1 MDLEFNIED
10 LFKKRNIESDRIEFK
25 KGWNPDDI
33 YHSVCAYANDY
44 DNLGGGYIVVGV
56 EERNGI
62 AVRPVLG
69 IPEKDLDSI
78 QKEMIGY
85 NNLMAPPYFP
95 GVVTERVDGKWI
107 LVLVCRTGQPR
118 PYKVPEY
125 ITSKKD
131 KKYYYYIRYATS
143 SVKAN
148 IEQERELV
156 NMADQTP
163 FDARPNQSA
172 SFDDISPLLLEAH
185 LRKTGSK
192 LASQVKERGVE
203 SILEDMQ
210 LLVGPPEHRYIQNVA
225 LMMFCEYPEKF
236 FMYTQVQMTVFPEGS
251 INNPSLSEDFP
262 IIKGSVPQMIEATL
276 ERFKTL
282 ILREKVIKVK
292 GQAEA
297 TRIWNYPYQAIE
309 EAVVNAFYHRDYLSY
324 EPVTI
329 EIEPD
334 CINIINFPGI
344 DRSISDK
351 SIEEGK
357 RFVSRYYRNRRLGDF
372 LKELDLSEG
381 HSTGVPTIQEEL
393 EKNGS
398 PKAIFHTDED
408 RRAMRIQIPIH
419 PAFLNDKKE
428 VEVVKNDNGGKSG
441 SNLKRLSE
449 STGKNEMLSNSL
461 NNVFNINDVENDVK
475 SDVEKAK
482 MILAEIRKNNKIS
495 QKSLSEKTGIPY
507 ATLQRLMNKL
517 KKDEIIRRVGSAKGG
532 YWEIM

>member
-1 MDLEFNIED
+1 MDLELSIED
-10 LFKKRNIESDRIEFK
+10 LLRKRNIEADRIEFK

-33 YHSVCAYANDY
+33 YHSVCAYANDFE
-44 DNLGGGYIVVGV
+44 NLGGGYIVVGV
-56 EERNGI
+56 EERNGV
-62 AVRPVLG
+62 AVRPVFG
-69 IPEKDLDSI
+69 IPETDLDKI

-85 NNLMAPPYFP
+85 NNLVAPPYFP
-95 GVVTERVDGKWI
+95 GVVIEKVDGKWI
-107 LVLVCRTGQPR
+107 IVLVCRTGQPR

-125 ITSKKD
+125 ITSKKE
-131 KKYYYYIRYATS
+131 KKYYYYIRYSTS
-143 SVKAN
+143 SVRAN
-148 IEQERELV
+148 IEQERELIS
-156 NMADQTP
+156 MADRTP
-163 FDARPNQSA
+163 FDSRANQTA
-172 SFDDISPLLLEAH
+172 TFDDISPVLLEDH

-210 LLVGPPEHRYIQNVA
+210 LLVGPPELRYIQNVA
-225 LMMFCEYPEKF
+225 LMMFCEYQEKF
-236 FMYTQVQMTVFPEGS
+236 FMYSHIQMTLFPEGS
-251 INNPSLSEDFP
+251 VNNPSLSEDFP
-262 IIKGSVPQMIEATL
+262 VIKGSVPQMIEATL

-282 ILREKVIKVK
+282 ILREKVIKVR

-297 TRIWNYPYQAIE
+297 IRIWNYPYQAIE

-344 DRSISDK
+344 DRSISNK

-381 HSTGVPTIQEEL
+381 HSTGVPTIQGEL

-419 PAFLNDKKE
+419 PAFLNEK
-428 VEVVKNDNGGKSG
+428 GPF
-441 SNLKRLSE
+441 
-449 STGKNEMLSNSL
+449 
-461 NNVFNINDVENDVK
+461 NVNDVEKGKNLKNSFQNERSLKEVLKEVLSK
-475 SDVEKAK
+475 SDLK
-482 MILAEIRKNNKIS
+482 
-495 QKSLSEKTGIPY
+495 KTGTIVEYLIKNGEITPKMAEKITEKSP
-507 ATLQRLMNKL
+507 ATAWRYLKILVDAGVVESEGGTNNLIYKL
-517 KKDEIIRRVGSAKGG
+517 KKK
-532 YWEIM
+532 YQK